1 MDRLGSELV
10 CFRARAQGATRNPLP
25 QSITPK
31 QKQDLWPHPPSP
43 LLLSAP
49 QHTRASRLTPLLVL
63 LSCPQAGDA
72 GDNFYIICEGSVGL
86 LDATDGVEF
95 KRLGKVETYII

>member
-1 MDRLGSELV
+1 LA
-10 CFRARAQGATRNPLP
+10 CA
-25 QSITPK
+25 
-31 QKQDLWPHPPSP
+31 
-43 LLLSAP
+43 
-49 QHTRASRLTPLLVL
+49 
-63 LSCPQAGDA
+63 QAGDA